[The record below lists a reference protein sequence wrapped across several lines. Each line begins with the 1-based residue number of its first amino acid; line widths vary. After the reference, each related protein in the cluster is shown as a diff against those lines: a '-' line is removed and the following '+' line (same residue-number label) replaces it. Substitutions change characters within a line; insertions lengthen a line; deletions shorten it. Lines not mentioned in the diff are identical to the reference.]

1 MAPPLGIY
9 VHVPFCAVRCGY
21 CDFNTY
27 VSTQGREGFA
37 GALALELEQARPQ
50 LGDRPADTVF
60 IGGGTPSLLDPA
72 ELRTI
77 LAAIDLAPGAE
88 VTSEANPESATRG
101 WLAAAREAGVN
112 RISFGMQ
119 SALPH
124 VLAELDRVHTPGRV
138 AEAVADARAAG
149 FERISVDLIYG
160 AHGES
165 DADWE
170 ASVRAALELEPEHV
184 SAYGLVVEPGT
195 RLHAR
200 VRAGEV
206 AAPDDDAMAR
216 RYELADELFS
226 AAGLPWYEI
235 SNWGE
240 PCRHNLG
247 YWRGFD
253 WWGAGPGAHS
263 HLDGKRWWNLKRP
276 LAWATRV
283 RNGVSPEAG
292 SEQLDAETRQFE
304 RVMLRVRLAEG
315 LDPAELDDGGRA
327 EAERMIAE
335 GLLEARESPYL
346 ALSLRGRLLADAVAR
361 RLTP

>member
-27 VSTQGREGFA
+27 VSTQGRAGFA

>member
-27 VSTQGREGFA
+27 VSTQGRAGFA

-283 RNGVSPEAG
+283 RNGVTPEAG

>member
-37 GALALELEQARPQ
+37 GAIAQELDQARTL

-72 ELRTI
+72 ELKTI
-77 LAAIDLAPGAE
+77 LDAIDLAPSAE
-88 VTSEANPESATRG
+88 VTSEANPESATHA
-101 WLAAAREAGVN
+101 WLEGARAAGIN

-119 SALPH
+119 SSQPH

-138 AEAVADARAAG
+138 AEAMADARAAG
-149 FERISVDLIYG
+149 FERISLDLIYG
-160 AHGES
+160 ANGET

-170 ASVRAALELEPEHV
+170 ASVRTALDLEPEHV
-184 SAYGLVVEPGT
+184 SAYALIVEPGT

-200 VRAGEV
+200 VRAHEV
-206 AAPDDDAMAR
+206 PPPDDDALAR
-216 RYELADELFS
+216 RYERADDLLTE
-226 AAGLPWYEI
+226 AGLAWYEI

-240 PCRHNLG
+240 PCRHNMG
-247 YWRGFD
+247 YWRGHD

-263 HLDGKRWWNLKRP
+263 HMDGRRWWNLKRP
-276 LAWATRV
+276 LAWAARV
-283 RNGVSPEAG
+283 RNGASPAAG
-292 SEQLDAETRQFE
+292 SEELDAETRRFE

-315 LDPAELDDGGRA
+315 LDPAELDDRGRDQA
-327 EAERMIAE
+327 VRMQTE
-335 GLLEARESPYL
+335 GLLATGGPYL
-346 ALSLRGRLLADAVAR
+346 TLTRRGRLLADAVAR

>member
-37 GALALELEQARPQ
+37 GALAQELEQARAQ
-50 LGDRPADTVF
+50 LGDRPAETVF

-77 LAAIDLAPGAE
+77 LDAIDLAPGAE
-88 VTSEANPESATRG
+88 VTSEANPESATAN
-101 WLAAAREAGVN
+101 WLAGAREAGVN

-119 SALPH
+119 SARAH
-124 VLAELDRVHTPGRV
+124 VLAALDRVHTPGRV
-138 AEAVADARAAG
+138 PEAVTEARAAG

-160 AHGES
+160 AHGET

-170 ASVRAALELEPEHV
+170 ASVRAALALAPEHV
-184 SAYGLVVEPGT
+184 SAYALIVEPGT

-206 AAPDDDAMAR
+206 PAPDDDALAR
-216 RYELADELFS
+216 RYELADDLF
-226 AAGLPWYEI
+226 AQAGLPWYEI

-263 HLDGKRWWNLKRP
+263 HMNGTRWWNLKRP

-283 RNGVSPEAG
+283 RNGVSPAAG
-292 SEQLDAETRQFE
+292 SEDLDAETRRFE
-304 RVMLRVRLAEG
+304 RVMLGVRLAQG
-315 LDPAELDDGGRA
+315 LDPAELDEAGRH
-327 EAERMIAE
+327 EAERLRAE
-335 GLLEARESPYL
+335 GLLAPSGPYL
-346 ALSLRGRLLADAVAR
+346 ALTRPGRLLADHVAR

>member
-1 MAPPLGIY
+1 MASPLGIY

-27 VSTQGREGFA
+27 VSTQGRDGFA
-37 GALALELEQARPQ
+37 GAIAQELEQARAQ

-77 LAAIDLAPGAE
+77 LAAIELAPGAE
-88 VTSEANPESATRG
+88 VTSEANPESATRD
-101 WLAAAREAGVN
+101 WLQGAREAGVN

-119 SALPH
+119 SARRH

-149 FERISVDLIYG
+149 FERLSVDLIYG
-160 AHGES
+160 AHGET

-170 ASVRAALELEPEHV
+170 TSVRAALALAPEHV
-184 SAYGLVVEPGT
+184 SAYALVVEPGT

-200 VRAGEV
+200 VRAREV
-206 AAPDDDAMAR
+206 PAPDDDALAR
-216 RYELADELFS
+216 RYELADDLLG

-240 PCRHNLG
+240 PCRHNVG
-247 YWRGFD
+247 YWRGYD

-263 HLDGKRWWNLKRP
+263 HLDGTRWWNLKRP
-276 LAWATRV
+276 LAWAARV
-283 RNGVSPEAG
+283 RRGASPAAG
-292 SEQLDAETRQFE
+292 SERLDAETRRFE
-304 RVMLRVRLAEG
+304 RVMLGVRLAKG
-315 LDPAELDDGGRA
+315 LDPAELDDRGRA
-327 EAERMIAE
+327 EAERLRAE
-335 GLLEARESPYL
+335 GLIAQGGPYL
-346 ALSLRGRLLADAVAR
+346 TLTRRGRLLADAVAR

>member
-37 GALALELEQARPQ
+37 GAVAQELAFARAQ

-72 ELRTI
+72 ELHEI

-88 VTSEANPESATRG
+88 VTSEANPESATRA
-101 WLAAAREAGVN
+101 WLEGAREAGVN

-119 SALPH
+119 SASPH
-124 VLAELDRVHTPGRV
+124 VLAELDRLHTPGRV
-138 AEAVADARAAG
+138 PEAIAEARAAG
-149 FERISVDLIYG
+149 FDHLSVDLIYG
-160 AHGES
+160 ADGES

-170 ASVRAALELEPEHV
+170 QSVRAALALAPEHV
-184 SAYGLVVEPGT
+184 SAYALIVEPGT

-200 VRAGEV
+200 VRADEV
-206 AAPDDDAMAR
+206 PAPDDDTLAR
-216 RYELADELFS
+216 RYELADDLLAE
-226 AAGLPWYEI
+226 AGLGWYEI
-235 SNWGE
+235 SSWGE
-240 PCRHNLG
+240 PCRHNMG
-247 YWRGFD
+247 YWRGHD

-263 HLDGKRWWNLKRP
+263 HVDGVRWWNLRRP
-276 LAWATRV
+276 LAWAARV
-283 RNGVSPEAG
+283 RNGASPAADRET
-292 SEQLDAETRQFE
+292 LDEETRRFE
-304 RVMLRVRLAEG
+304 RIMLGVRLAEG
-315 LDPAELDDGGRA
+315 LDPAELDDAGRA
-327 EAERMIAE
+327 EAARLRSE
-335 GLLEARESPYL
+335 GLLAPHGTRL
-346 ALSLRGRLLADAVAR
+346 TLTRRGRLLADTVTR

>member
-1 MAPPLGIY
+1 MPPPLGIY

-37 GALALELEQARPQ
+37 GALELELEQARAQ

-77 LAAIDLAPGAE
+77 LGAIELAPGAE
-88 VTSEANPESATRG
+88 VTSEANPESATPQ
-101 WLAAAREAGVN
+101 WLAAARAAGIN

-119 SALPH
+119 SAAPH

-138 AEAVADARAAG
+138 AQAVADARSAG

-160 AHGES
+160 AHGET
-165 DADWE
+165 DEDWE
-170 ASVRAALELEPEHV
+170 TSVRSALALEPEHV
-184 SAYGLVVEPGT
+184 SAYALVVEPGT

-206 AAPDDDAMAR
+206 PAPDDDALAR
-216 RYELADELFS
+216 RYELADELFT

-253 WWGAGPGAHS
+253 WYGAGPGAHS
-263 HLDGKRWWNLKRP
+263 HLNGRRWWNLKRP

-283 RNGVSPEAG
+283 RNGVSPAAG
-292 SEQLDAETRQFE
+292 GEELDRETRRFE
-304 RVMLRVRLAEG
+304 RVMLGVRLAEG

-327 EAERMIAE
+327 KAERLVAE
-335 GLLEARESPYL
+335 GLLVRSGPYL
-346 ALSLRGRLLADAVAR
+346 ALSLPGRLLADAVAR
-361 RLTP
+361 QLTP

>member
-1 MAPPLGIY
+1 MASPLGIY

-37 GALALELEQARPQ
+37 GALAQELEQARPQ
-50 LGDRPADTVF
+50 LGGRPADTVF

-72 ELRTI
+72 ELGTI
-77 LAAIDLAPGAE
+77 LDAIELAPGAE
-88 VTSEANPESATRG
+88 VTSEANPESATQD
-101 WLAAAREAGVN
+101 WLAGAREAGVN

-119 SALPH
+119 SVQPH
-124 VLAELDRVHTPGRV
+124 VLAELDRIHTPGRV
-138 AEAVADARAAG
+138 AEAVAEARAAG

-160 AHGES
+160 AHGET

-170 ASVRAALELEPEHV
+170 ASVRAALALEPEHV
-184 SAYGLVVEPGT
+184 SAYALVVEPGT

-200 VRAGEV
+200 VRAGDV
-206 AAPDDDAMAR
+206 RAPDDDALAR
-216 RYELADELFS
+216 RYELADDLFA

-247 YWRGFD
+247 YWRGYD

-263 HLDGKRWWNLKRP
+263 HLDGRRWWNLKRP

-283 RNGVSPEAG
+283 RNGVSPAAG
-292 SEQLDAETRQFE
+292 GEDLDPETRRFE
-304 RVMLRVRLAEG
+304 RVMLGVRLAQG
-315 LDPAELDDGGRA
+315 LDPAELDEAGRQ
-327 EAERMIAE
+327 EAERLRAE
-335 GLLEARESPYL
+335 GLLAYSGPYL
-346 ALSLRGRLLADAVAR
+346 ALTRPGRLLADHVAR

>member
-1 MAPPLGIY
+1 MATPLGIY

-27 VSTQGREGFA
+27 VSTQGRNGFA
-37 GALALELEQARPQ
+37 GAIATELEQARAQ

-72 ELRTI
+72 ELKTI
-77 LAAIDLAPGAE
+77 LDAIDLAPGVE
-88 VTSEANPESATRG
+88 VTSEANPESATSA
-101 WLAAAREAGVN
+101 WLQGAREAGVN

-119 SALPH
+119 SAQPH

-138 AEAVADARAAG
+138 TEAIAEARAAG

-160 AHGES
+160 AHGET

-170 ASVRAALELEPEHV
+170 ASVRAALALEPEHV
-184 SAYGLVVEPGT
+184 SAYALIVEPGT

-200 VRAGEV
+200 VRAREV
-206 AAPDDDAMAR
+206 PAPDDDALAR
-216 RYELADELFS
+216 RYERADDLLG
-226 AAGLPWYEI
+226 AAGLTWYEI

-247 YWRGFD
+247 YWRGHD

-263 HLDGKRWWNLKRP
+263 HVDGTRWWNLKRP
-276 LAWATRV
+276 LAWAARV
-283 RNGVSPEAG
+283 RNGTSPAAG
-292 SEQLDAETRQFE
+292 SEQLDAETRRFE
-304 RVMLRVRLAEG
+304 RVMLGVRLAQG
-315 LDPAELDDGGRA
+315 LDPAELDDAGRA
-327 EAERMIAE
+327 EAERLRAE
-335 GLLEARESPYL
+335 GLLADGGPYL
-346 ALSLRGRLLADAVAR
+346 TLTRLGRLLADAVAR

>member
-1 MAPPLGIY
+1 MASPLGIY

-37 GALALELEQARPQ
+37 GALAQELEYARAQ

-60 IGGGTPSLLDPA
+60 IGGGTPSLLDPQ
-72 ELRTI
+72 ELHTI
-77 LAAIDLAPGAE
+77 LQAIELAPGAE
-88 VTSEANPESATRG
+88 VTSEANPESATRE
-101 WLAAAREAGVN
+101 WLEGAREAGVN

-119 SALPH
+119 SARSH
-124 VLAELDRVHTPGRV
+124 VLAALDRVHTPGRV
-138 AEAVADARAAG
+138 AEAMTDARAAG
-149 FERISVDLIYG
+149 FERLSVDLIYG

-165 DADWE
+165 DEDWE

-184 SAYGLVVEPGT
+184 SAYALVVEPGT

-200 VRAGEV
+200 VRAGDV
-206 AAPDDDAMAR
+206 APPDDDALAR
-216 RYELADELFS
+216 RYERADDLFS
-226 AAGLPWYEI
+226 AAGLEWYEI

-247 YWRGFD
+247 YWRSHD

-263 HLDGKRWWNLKRP
+263 HVAGTRWWNLKRP
-276 LAWATRV
+276 LAWAARV
-283 RNGVSPEAG
+283 RAGASPAAA
-292 SEQLDAETRQFE
+292 SERLDAETIRLE
-304 RVMLRVRLAEG
+304 RVMLGVRLAEG
-315 LDPAELDDGGRA
+315 LDPAELDDQGRA
-327 EAERMIAE
+327 EAQRMRAE
-335 GLLEARESPYL
+335 GLLEPDGPYL
-346 ALSLRGRLLADAVAR
+346 TLTRRGRLLADTVVR

>member
-1 MAPPLGIY
+1 MATPLGIY

-37 GALALELEQARPQ
+37 GAIAQELEQARAQ

-72 ELRTI
+72 ELKTI
-77 LAAIDLAPGAE
+77 LGAIDLAPGAE
-88 VTSEANPESATRG
+88 VTSEANPESATRA
-101 WLAAAREAGVN
+101 WLQGVREAGVN

-119 SALPH
+119 SAQPH

-138 AEAVADARAAG
+138 AEAIADARAAG
-149 FERISVDLIYG
+149 FERVSVDLIYG
-160 AHGES
+160 AHGET

-170 ASVRAALELEPEHV
+170 TSVRAALALEPEHV
-184 SAYGLVVEPGT
+184 SAYALIVEPGT

-206 AAPDDDAMAR
+206 AEPDDDALAR
-216 RYELADELFS
+216 RYELADDLL
-226 AAGLPWYEI
+226 AGAGLGWYEI
-235 SNWGE
+235 SSWGE
-240 PCRHNLG
+240 PCRHNMG
-247 YWRGFD
+247 YWRGHD

-263 HLDGKRWWNLKRP
+263 HVAGVRWWNLKRP
-276 LAWATRV
+276 LAWAARV
-283 RNGVSPEAG
+283 RDGTSPAAG
-292 SEQLDAETRQFE
+292 SEQLDAETRRFE
-304 RVMLRVRLAEG
+304 RVMLGVRLAEG
-315 LDPAELDDGGRA
+315 LDPAELDDAGRA
-327 EAERMIAE
+327 EAERLRAE
-335 GLLEARESPYL
+335 GLLTDGGPYL
-346 ALSLRGRLLADAVAR
+346 TLTRMGRLLADAVAR

>member
-1 MAPPLGIY
+1 MASPLGIY

-37 GALALELEQARPQ
+37 GALALELEPARPQ

-88 VTSEANPESATRG
+88 VTSEANPESATRD

-119 SALPH
+119 SAVPH
-124 VLAELDRVHTPGRV
+124 VLAELDRVHTPGRA
-138 AEAVADARAAG
+138 AEAVADARVAG

-160 AHGES
+160 AHGET

-184 SAYGLVVEPGT
+184 SAYGLIVEPGT

-216 RYELADELFS
+216 RYELADELLG

-235 SNWGE
+235 SNWGD

-247 YWRGFD
+247 
-253 WWGAGPGAHS
+253 
-263 HLDGKRWWNLKRP
+263 
-276 LAWATRV
+276 
-283 RNGVSPEAG
+283 
-292 SEQLDAETRQFE
+292 
-304 RVMLRVRLAEG
+304 
-315 LDPAELDDGGRA
+315 
-327 EAERMIAE
+327 
-335 GLLEARESPYL
+335 
-346 ALSLRGRLLADAVAR
+346 
-361 RLTP
+361 